1 MHFDKFV
8 LALVLFATTAC
19 APFWQVNRIE
29 EKVDRLVAS
38 TNRSTLSEI
47 FGEQTESVMRKMERL
62 SEDERYKL
70 DELLTQ
76 YEKGSGSLEQI
87 VSVMGGGEREVAS
100 ARGIWVRNE
109 YGEKLKAIAR
119 NTKLKGCRRMLE
131 DELPEPITK
140 RKSLL
145 AYNWGKAELNGETVM
160 FPWDLTISSFTKE
173 IVENTAKR
181 TAEEF
186 IKMGGD
192 KKFKRPIQIQITT
205 SAEDG
210 SLKISHGGEDNEIF
224 VTSDKPVAP
233 APATGETEGEEEK

>member
-1 MHFDKFV
+1 LAVIV
-8 LALVLFATTAC
+8 LTTTAC

-29 EKVDRLVAS
+29 DKVDRLIAS

-47 FGEQTESVMRKMERL
+47 FGEQSENVMRKMESL
-62 SEDERYKL
+62 SEEERYKL
-70 DELLTQ
+70 DQLLSE
-76 YEKGSGSLEQI
+76 YEKGSGSLEEI

-100 ARGIWVRNE
+100 ARGIWIRNE
-109 YGEKLKAIAR
+109 YGEKMKAISR
-119 NTKLKGCRRMLE
+119 STKLKGCRRISE
-131 DELPEPITK
+131 DDLPESISGK
-140 RKSLL
+140 KSLL
-145 AYNWGKAELNGETVM
+145 KYNWGKGTLKGETIL

-205 SAEDG
+205 SAQDG
-210 SLKISHGGEDNEIF
+210 SVKISHDGDDNEIF
-224 VTSDKPVAP
+224 VTSDKKPSEPAGDAP
-233 APATGETEGEEEK
+233 K

>member
-1 MHFDKFV
+1 MHLDKFI
-8 LALVLFATTAC
+8 LAAIVFATTAC

-29 EKVDRLVAS
+29 DKVDRLVAS

-47 FGEQTESVMRKMERL
+47 FGEQTENVMRKMDKL
-62 SEDERYKL
+62 SEEERYTL
-70 DELLTQ
+70 DQLLSE
-76 YEKGSGSLEQI
+76 YEKGAGSLEEI

-100 ARGIWVRNE
+100 ARGIWIRNE
-109 YGEKLKAIAR
+109 FGEKLKAISR
-119 NTKLKGCRRMLE
+119 NTKLKGCRRVLE
-131 DELPEPITK
+131 DDLPESISSS
-140 RKSLL
+140 KSLL
-145 AYNWGKAELNGETVM
+145 NYNWGKAQLKGETIL

-210 SLKISHGGEDNEIF
+210 SLKISHDGDDNEIF
-224 VTSDKPVAP
+224 VTSDKPKTDAP
-233 APATGETEGEEEK
+233 AGDTPK

>member
-1 MHFDKFV
+1 MHLEKIILAAIV
-8 LALVLFATTAC
+8 LTTTAC

-29 EKVDRLVAS
+29 DKVDRLIAS

-47 FGEQTESVMRKMERL
+47 FGEQSENVMRKMERL
-62 SEDERYKL
+62 SEEERYKL
-70 DELLTQ
+70 DQLLSE
-76 YEKGSGSLEQI
+76 YEQGSGSLEEI

-100 ARGIWVRNE
+100 ARGIWIRNE
-109 YGEKLKAIAR
+109 EGEKMKAISR
-119 NTKLKGCRRMLE
+119 STKLKGCRRISE
-131 DELPEPITK
+131 DDLPESISSK
-140 RKSLL
+140 KSLL
-145 AYNWGKAELNGETVM
+145 KYNWGRAQLKGETIL

-205 SAEDG
+205 SAQDG
-210 SLKISHGGEDNEIF
+210 SVKISHDGDDDEIF
-224 VTSDKPVAP
+224 VTSDKKPDAP
-233 APATGETEGEEEK
+233 AGDAPK

>member
-1 MHFDKFV
+1 MHLDKII
-8 LALVLFATTAC
+8 LALIVLTTTAC

-29 EKVDRLVAS
+29 DKVDRLIAS

-47 FGEQTESVMRKMERL
+47 FGEQSENVMRKMESL
-62 SEDERYKL
+62 SEEERYKL
-70 DELLTQ
+70 DQLLSE
-76 YEKGSGSLEQI
+76 YEKGSGSLEEI

-100 ARGIWVRNE
+100 ARGIWIRNE
-109 YGEKLKAIAR
+109 YGEKMKAISR
-119 NTKLKGCRRMLE
+119 STKLKGCRRISE
-131 DELPEPITK
+131 DDLPESISSK
-140 RKSLL
+140 KSLL
-145 AYNWGKAELNGETVM
+145 KYNWGKGQLKGETIL

-205 SAEDG
+205 SAQDG
-210 SLKISHGGEDNEIF
+210 SVKISHDGDDNEIF
-224 VTSDKPVAP
+224 VTSDKKADAP
-233 APATGETEGEEEK
+233 AGDAPKK

>member
-1 MHFDKFV
+1 MHLDKIILAAIV
-8 LALVLFATTAC
+8 LTTTAC

-29 EKVDRLVAS
+29 DKVDRLIAS

-47 FGEQTESVMRKMERL
+47 FGEQSENVMRKMERL
-62 SEDERYKL
+62 SEEERYKL
-70 DELLTQ
+70 DQLLSE
-76 YEKGSGSLEQI
+76 YEKGSGSLEEI

-100 ARGIWVRNE
+100 ARGIWIRNAE
-109 YGEKLKAIAR
+109 GEKLKAISR
-119 NTKLKGCRRMLE
+119 STKLKGCRRILE
-131 DELPEPITK
+131 DDLPESISSK
-140 RKSLL
+140 KSLL
-145 AYNWGKAELNGETVM
+145 KYNWGKGQLKGETIL

-205 SAEDG
+205 SAQDG
-210 SLKISHGGEDNEIF
+210 SVKISHDGDDNEIF
-224 VTSDKPVAP
+224 VTSDKKPDAP
-233 APATGETEGEEEK
+233 EGDAPQ

>member
-1 MHFDKFV
+1 MHFDKFL
-8 LALVLFATTAC
+8 LAAIVITTTAC

-47 FGEQTESVMRKMERL
+47 FGEQTENVMRKMESL

-70 DELLTQ
+70 DQLLSE
-76 YEKGSGSLEQI
+76 YEKGSGSLEEI

-109 YGEKLKAIAR
+109 YGEKLKAISR
-119 NTKLKGCRRMLE
+119 NTKLKNCRRLSE
-131 DELPEPITK
+131 DDLPESISSK
-140 RKSLL
+140 KGLL
-145 AYNWGKAELNGETVM
+145 KFNWGKADLKGETVL
-160 FPWDLTISSFTKE
+160 FPWDLTMSSFAKE
-173 IVENTAKR
+173 IVENMAKR

-205 SAEDG
+205 SAQDG
-210 SLKISHGGEDNEIF
+210 SLKISHDGDDNEIF
-224 VTSDKPVAP
+224 VTSPPKPKA
-233 APATGETEGEEEK
+233 EEGSDDTQK